1 MYTCFDRKVGRFWD
15 SDFGWGNRGVI
26 WNLNFSW
33 KSATLFCF
41 CFNNKLNFDNF
52 EFHRVL
58 TGSLMTN
65 WNKIIKVSKYILN
78 YFCASWPC
86 LKQGDHLKLKLLMR
100 ISNPFCSSQPSL
112 VHWLSSSI
120 FPCSVVRSAMGTSD
134 QISTFFNIY
143 RHKALYWPSFT

>member
-1 MYTCFDRKVGRFWD
+1 MYTCFDRFWD

-26 WNLNFSW
+26 WNLNFWW

-100 ISNPFCSSQPSL
+100 ISNPFLFLFWQQIELWKFWASQGFD
-112 VHWLSSSI
+112 W
-120 FPCSVVRSAMGTSD
+120 
-134 QISTFFNIY
+134 
-143 RHKALYWPSFT
+143 KLYDKSKQDYKEIIKMSKYI

>member
-26 WNLNFSW
+26 WNLNFWW
-33 KSATLFCF
+33 KSATLLCF
-41 CFNNKLNFDNF
+41 CFNNKLNFGNF
-52 EFHRVL
+52 EFRRVL

-100 ISNPFCSSQPSL
+100 ISNPFLFLFWQQIELWKFWASQGFD
-112 VHWLSSSI
+112 W
-120 FPCSVVRSAMGTSD
+120 
-134 QISTFFNIY
+134 
-143 RHKALYWPSFT
+143 KLYDKLKQDYKNV